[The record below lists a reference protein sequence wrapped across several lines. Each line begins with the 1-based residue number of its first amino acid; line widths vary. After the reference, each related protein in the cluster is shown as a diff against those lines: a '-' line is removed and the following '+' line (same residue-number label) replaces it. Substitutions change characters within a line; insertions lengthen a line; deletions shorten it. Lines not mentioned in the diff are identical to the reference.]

1 MGSSSSTQSSSTDV
15 GDPGSNMASRLAE
28 KAYKFLSKTGVS
40 EFTTEFIKNLYKA
53 GSAVALSELEARA
66 KNDKRAKIF
75 YDSLKQTTAGD
86 ELTGKA
92 MVGGCYEAFA
102 MSRASKAGGA
112 ELDSALAIGGCGCSG
127 LFVGAADMDLAAVK
141 SYSSTANAS
150 AKDAL
155 VNNIIQSLG
164 SLGLKYDAN
173 AVSSQ
178 EKLRSL
184 INSLPSS
191 FKSDAASQTKTISG
205 IVGVIN
211 KAFGETII
219 EPSMS
224 PEESAKRILE
234 VLHSLTAGMHSEYLM
249 VYSDIIT
256 TIKNLR
262 ILTGALEDSLKKIDS
277 RIKDKVERDPGLA
290 NLRTA
295 VDLALGESKRQL
307 AMLEGLMNTTL
318 SGSDKLIAKLLEKVS
333 SMENI
338 EKLSHVGDKQFG
350 KTIHDILTGMG
361 VTANLSIVI
370 NNALKTVGM
379 TLDQYAKTSSVSQLL
394 EKVEAGAHKLKD
406 DDEAE
411 KFFKAVKTL
420 TTNLWRAGDFSK
432 YASQSGEV
440 SAAYEGAAEYEATPV
455 ERQIKN
461 RKNIRDLIFT
471 AFNKK
476 VQEGFA
482 RLISTIDV
490 LSVKIGTDVPITTEL
505 DAFRSS
511 LSRID
516 NNLVYHKNIYYALIG
531 YYNDSLSKSKREEF
545 IAELKVVKTQA
556 EIVASKPEFSSS
568 AGLFNEVISSINA
581 ITALIDQYT
590 DEIAAKFGSAEVSD
604 PNTNI
609 DGGCD
614 ACDDAAEVLG
624 GDDFEIKPAA
634 VAFKSV
640 HNIHDAVVKFD
651 YRFKVAQIRR
661 NLKATSA
668 ELDEYSKDYD
678 KLVTNS
684 IYEIMADEKK
694 KYNTLRAQLDEG
706 KFGRSADYV
715 DPAVNKY
722 TTAAEVDAQ
731 KAAALKILD
740 STWKTKEKFWA
751 TVEAV
756 DRYMQVFTDSLV
768 KNPEDVQ
775 DIKSMLDSIEIIS
788 DWYTDATGNSA
799 AGVFD
804 YFPRKLNNAFADYP
818 DESYHDGPEHYYK
831 RIGNKYSSASAAGN
845 VDQAIPGNPYLVAD
859 PANASGAIDQV
870 KKTFEGLSVLKNLIS
885 VFVHVGSKFGGEEL
899 RTKTFMSP
907 AQMYNNLVEYI
918 QASSFA
924 QGYGLF
930 DAAGTFKDDL
940 PLYFNDFKRIGAE
953 FTNITKPAQATNVI
967 AAGAPPPIVVPDGH
981 IQVGHANV
989 VPARPVAGVYAAP
1002 ANSSGRIEQ
1011 FRQRWGI
1018 WMRSIQPELGL
1029 KEGFGF
1035 KMEDEYF
1042 MLMIKSLAAKIFTV
1056 VGMYEVLDRPM
1067 EFNGLSPIR
1076 MTIGGAEGDSIPKID
1091 ETVTPLYLRLTLLAQ
1106 FYRKIFSFTSAGDEE
1121 ISGTGYDWKS
1131 RDDLPRKDKTVKI
1144 SMVPDIM
1151 GTFAGFIRLMFRKIR
1166 GVDPDNF
1173 SDDDIKEIINEV
1185 NTIYSKLKDKYTS
1198 DPIAG
1203 IIQEFVAEVNR
1214 RYAIVSKEERN
1225 AYEAEFG
1232 SRYDRLTDRGVFD
1245 IDDRDAQMPIDIPL
1259 LPGEDEAEVTKLAE
1273 FQRRLESSTD
1283 PKIVT
1288 KLSNYKI
1295 TPDHQK
1301 LVRDFRCAIDKFFD
1315 NPEES
1320 TSFDGPINNVQR
1332 KLKIESRDDQ
1342 RFKLVASLIRGTDAY
1357 TKIDG
1362 SKYVMFHETVI
1373 GQLNLLSGIHSM
1385 LSRFKLI
1392 AQLIDIKWL
1401 EKEFVT
1407 WIGSLPNNGNVANT
1421 CSTFISY
1428 ILIKLVELGLIS
1440 SNTDK
1445 FASEIIFSVL
1455 GAGSNTL
1462 ALGGNGGVGDYII
1475 KKTADIADNID
1486 RDTPIAVGANG
1497 VLDMAGGA
1505 AASHLLGVL
1514 NGVHKSELN
1523 KPEHA
1528 NKLQTVFRYLFDRK
1542 FIMKLLIESLFGI
1555 TSDLQGLVQISWDRN
1570 KLSVNMGGIKKL
1582 VLDLF
1587 ESVGYFVDALRP
1599 QLDKQFINEY
1609 TNKANAG
1616 SLYWLQEQLIE
1627 KIIEGRD
1634 ARAATGN
1641 NPALSKYDSLERV
1654 AQNISNTYK
1663 ELTREWTVNGT
1674 RLSSAG
1680 NSLVTESP
1688 ASRDTYDKVLAE
1700 IIFYDGSKPES
1711 GIASSKSNGVT
1722 YISEEQADVIDY
1734 IHDPFEALHFMG
1746 PQGSQTIDTRYIH
1759 RFKQLY
1765 GFDDKFTNNRSALF
1779 MFNQLVAK
1787 FIKSFYDPSSQ
1798 KIYSPLLSQFANGIF
1813 SRAVSDHTY
1822 AYPDTAPAYFLK
1834 FVSGENVVLSSEHN
1848 FKSIIKPDQIDKVDT
1863 LASIV
1868 ASYLKYKPGGNGSVP
1883 RRENR
1888 FNLSD
1893 PLLSGT
1899 YQMQIGPAAA
1909 PVPVGVQKLY
1919 CLLALFAAAKS
1930 IRRVIKGTG
1939 NDGTVVPG
1947 GVDPGFT
1954 NDAAA
1959 LISIGA
1965 QPLPP
1970 PAGAVAGA
1978 PPPVRDLDATLA
1990 LYGAAYNVGNKP
2002 STEAIVDYLLSLN
2015 GGALGTTIE
2024 QLASCGVALDRFHRE
2039 DINAS
2044 NMTRAIANAAAAAA
2058 AAPGAG
2064 PGAFVPDGDATSS
2077 QGLLYEYALANQ
2089 ASKAFQYLDVV
2100 DRFLTLNGN
2109 IAPVNNWYSI
2119 SDIVASKIP
2128 YKVPAAAPSTEINFV
2143 ANIFASMIIAFAS
2156 RRSDLAAAH
2165 AAAAGAAGGA
2175 NVAEQNK
2182 LVANWNQ
2189 FKSELFRQNQGSS
2202 VYVPPAPV
2210 QPKTDVKRDDIVGA
2224 VNEDFLGAFRA
2235 PNMNN
2240 DYIILARSEQV
2251 PGALKPGN
2259 VGALSG
2265 AVGKAGIFQDR
2276 PGNPGISSD
2285 SRLSVTK
2292 FGNRMDPDGEHVLF
2306 SSIAN
2311 ILKSLYQSRNSTQ
2324 GTVFLHESI
2333 ADVALYMK
2341 EKFRANLPAFKNLF
2355 NELRHK
2361 CEFTKKLLEQSE
2373 LNLTRDFSIMRPT
2386 HNPWPYVLKDPVVG
2400 NSETKSRFGGIL
2412 DTIIQGCNTLVAA
2425 CEQVLREVGDDP
2437 KYLEIHNG
2445 SIKDYKAQ
2453 YGNEPFMPITSMLRM
2468 LVNSNDASVS
2478 DLMPVH
2484 GMGEEQFKLM
2494 YGIRGLFASLQS
2506 DPMSDNLPGFGT
2518 IVEQFNTLLD
2528 PKLQVSK
2535 ERCDQFV
2542 KVFVKSLRFLYESK
2556 HLKGTITPFVSYG
2569 RVNNLDG
2576 NKKYN
2581 RGLFTRRDLVITEK
2595 DNSGADRIAAAQ
2607 STDPDTT
2614 GVDILLTNKA
2624 VMSISTLTTAR
2635 GRKHIK
2641 PVFAIAKPLAD
2652 ILRLSE
2658 SSDRDARVRELV
2670 EYIKSDVSGRKN
2682 SKEIQNIIDLNIVP
2696 INIHALRREIPLVNL
2711 YNYAY
2716 TFDRMII
2723 ELYYGL
2729 RSDAAR
2735 KLIAELCDGNN
2746 VNISSAKDM
2755 LVSLLINPYRDLRSA
2770 DTDLWNTH
2778 AKGMLV
2784 GVASEAELGRP
2795 KFLSDQLYN
2804 KAVFGEMYISDMDRN
2819 EVGPAA
2825 AEVMNRKPT
2834 KEKLLTFASDRARAA
2849 VFDLYGGNALGA
2861 GIVNFDDQEFIK
2873 YMDATVK
2880 MYFDNPKLT
2889 IAAGAAKLSTRAQN
2903 VADFDNLPTANDQPS
2918 HYKLAY
2924 VSCMWAK
2931 ISVAVGSYIANN
2943 VVNNR
2948 YNTSILNNISDV
2960 AAWLM
2965 IAVSKVTS
2973 RPAGAGHPALP
2984 VNASEFSAEVMTQLA
2999 ADINARALP
3008 GGANPLGAS
3017 GVIDI
3022 NATAVKKHIEG
3033 ILKLFAENVHIVIA
3047 FANHDITTG
3056 YSAAAPVVRLSNKA
3070 KSMFTYNYNI
3080 PDRTIPYA
3088 SLHWL
3093 DIDKQVEP
3101 RDRTQLSGLPDR
3113 SESMVHAEDVS
3124 QIRDTLA
3131 LFGRARFDT
3140 RFIRNLIFIVNLFRS
3155 VRVKLQRDLTYS
3167 RDIIQRSAAITRNP
3181 ITEFTGNM
3189 VDANQSLASS
3199 VAWSKY

>member
-28 KAYKFLSKTGVS
+28 KTYKFLSKTGVS
-40 EFTTEFIKNLYKA
+40 DFATEFIKNLYKA

-86 ELTGKA
+86 ELTSKA

-112 ELDSALAIGGCGCSG
+112 ELDSALTIGGCGCSG

-141 SYSSTANAS
+141 NYSATANAS

-581 ITALIDQYT
+581 ITSLIDQYT
-590 DEIAAKFGSAEVSD
+590 DEIAAKFGSDEVSD

-706 KFGRSADYV
+706 RFGRSADYV
-715 DPAVNKY
+715 NAAVNKY
-722 TTAAEVDAQ
+722 STAVEVDAQ

-818 DESYHDGPEHYYK
+818 DESYHNGPEHYYK

-845 VDQAIPGNPYLVAD
+845 VDQAVPGNPYLVAD
-859 PANASGAIDQV
+859 PASASGAIDQV

-953 FTNITKPAQATNVI
+953 FTNITNPAQATTTI
-967 AAGAPPPIVVPDGH
+967 AAGPIVVPAGH

-989 VPARPVAGVYAAP
+989 VPAGPGAGGVYAAP
-1002 ANSSGRIEQ
+1002 ANSSEKIEQ

-1407 WIGSLPNNGNVANT
+1407 WIGSLPNGGNVANT
-1421 CSTFISY
+1421 CNTFISY

-1445 FASEIIFSVL
+1445 FASEIMFSVL
-1455 GAGSNTL
+1455 GAGSNML
-1462 ALGGNGGVGDYII
+1462 ALGGNGVVGAYII

-1497 VLDMAGGA
+1497 VLDTMAGGA

-1634 ARAATGN
+1634 AHAATGN

-1654 AQNISNTYK
+1654 AQNISNTYG

-1711 GIASSKSNGVT
+1711 GIASSKFDRVT
-1722 YISEEQADVIDY
+1722 YVSEEQASVIDY

-1868 ASYLKYKPGGNGSVP
+1868 ASYLKYKPGGNGPVP

-1899 YQMQIGPAAA
+1899 YQMQIGVGPAPAPAPA
-1909 PVPVGVQKLY
+1909 PVLVGVQKLY

-1954 NDAAA
+1954 NEAAE

-1965 QPLPP
+1965 QPLPI
-1970 PAGAVAGA
+1970 PAGAAAGA
-1978 PPPVRDLDATLA
+1978 PPPVRNLNATLA

-2024 QLASCGVALDRFHRE
+2024 QLASCDTVLAPEYRKN
-2039 DINAS
+2039 INES
-2044 NMTRAIANAAAAAA
+2044 NMTRAIAGNNA
-2058 AAPGAG
+2058 
-2064 PGAFVPDGDATSS
+2064 VGDATSS
-2077 QGLLYEYALANQ
+2077 QGLLYAYALANQ
-2089 ASKAFQYLDVV
+2089 ASKAFQYLEVV

-2109 IAPVNNWYSI
+2109 ISPVDKWYSI

-2143 ANIFASMIIAFAS
+2143 ANIFAGMIIAFAS

-2165 AAAAGAAGGA
+2165 DAAAGAAGGA
-2175 NVAEQNK
+2175 NVDEQNK
-2182 LVANWNQ
+2182 LVASWDH
-2189 FKSELFRQNQGSS
+2189 FKSELFKQNQGSS
-2202 VYVPPAPV
+2202 VYVPPALV

-2224 VNEDFLGAFRA
+2224 VTEDFLGAFRA

-2468 LVNSNDASVS
+2468 LVNSNDASVT
-2478 DLMPVH
+2478 DLVPVH

-2569 RVNNLDG
+2569 PVHTLDG

-2581 RGLFTRRDLVITEK
+2581 RGLFSRRDLVITEK

-2607 STDPDTT
+2607 STDPDTN

-2735 KLIAELCDGNN
+2735 KLIAELCEGNN

-2834 KEKLLTFASDRARAA
+2834 KETLLTFASDRARAA
-2849 VFDLYGGNALGA
+2849 VLDLYGRNALGA
-2861 GIVNFDDQEFIK
+2861 GVVFDTPEFIK

-2880 MYFDNPKLT
+2880 MYIDNPKLT
-2889 IAAGAAKLSTRAQN
+2889 IVAGAAKLSAKAQP
-2903 VADFDNLPTANDQPS
+2903 VATFGGLPTANDRPS

-2943 VVNNR
+2943 VVNSG
-2948 YNTSILNNISDV
+2948 YNTSMLNNISDV

-2965 IAVSKVTS
+2965 IAVSEVTS
-2973 RPAGAGHPALP
+2973 RQVGAGHPPRPA
-2984 VNASEFSAEVMTQLA
+2984 NASEFSAEVMTQLTA
-2999 ADINARALP
+2999 NINA
-3008 GGANPLGAS
+3008 GGGGHPAGAS

-3022 NATAVKKHIEG
+3022 NATSVRKHIEG
-3033 ILKLFAENVHIVIA
+3033 ILELFAENVHIVIVL
-3047 FANHDITTG
+3047 ANNDITTG
-3056 YSAAAPVVRLSNKA
+3056 YNAAAQVRLSNKA
-3070 KSMFTYNYNI
+3070 KSMFTDNYNI
-3080 PDRTIPYA
+3080 PDRIVPSA

-3124 QIRDTLA
+3124 QIRDILA